1 MNTGYARVT
10 ALYVGGLLLYPSASG
25 LAAWSSAY
33 AASFAVW
40 SFVARSDLY
49 LIQRFYSCIPLALA
63 KIHDY
68 LSLCA
73 SRIFRKLREDISL

>member
-10 ALYVGGLLLYPSASG
+10 ALIVGGNLNNPSTSG
-25 LAAWSSAY
+25 LATWNSNN
-33 AASFAVW
+33 AASNANW
-40 SFVARSDLY
+40 NIVARSDLY